1 MSLGARPSPQPG
13 VSKPQDPLADQDDA
27 VNNTLRPNTH
37 KQLAHV
43 VDADMA
49 ETVECW
55 WEAKRADD
63 VAAALT
69 RIRTELEA
77 SSHADITNVI
87 NEVLHSGSL
96 LRDLSDLLRI
106 YRSRVC
112 LVRDF
117 LLIFLPC
124 FERTMDDIRHYLG
137 EKGASYKR
145 IWMIITAKMSVEAS
159 TSVYTRF
166 IMYNGYM
173 VQLVRLLSR

>member
-1 MSLGARPSPQPG
+1 
-13 VSKPQDPLADQDDA
+13 
-27 VNNTLRPNTH
+27 
-37 KQLAHV
+37 
-43 VDADMA
+43 MA
-49 ETVECW
+49 ETVGCW

-69 RIRTELEA
+69 RIRTALDA
-77 SSHADITNVI
+77 GFHADITNVI
-87 NEVLHSGSL
+87 NEVLHAGSL

-124 FERTMDDIRHYLG
+124 FGRSMDDIRHHLG
-137 EKGASYKR
+137 EKGASYKQV
-145 IWMIITAKMSVEAS
+145 WMTITTKMSAEAS
-159 TSVYTRF
+159 TSLYTRF
-166 IMYNGYM
+166 IMYNGFM

>member
-1 MSLGARPSPQPG
+1 
-13 VSKPQDPLADQDDA
+13 
-27 VNNTLRPNTH
+27 
-37 KQLAHV
+37 
-43 VDADMA
+43 MA

-69 RIRTELEA
+69 RIRTSLD
-77 SSHADITNVI
+77 SSAHADITNVI

-106 YRSRVC
+106 YRNRVC
-112 LVRDF
+112 LVREF
-117 LLIFLPC
+117 LNILMPC
-124 FERTMDDIRHYLG
+124 FERSVDDIRHHLG
-137 EKGASYKR
+137 EKGRSFAQ
-145 IWMIITAKMSVEAS
+145 IWVGITGRMSREGGGS
-159 TSVYTRF
+159 LYTRF